1 MTGASQAASSGPFV
15 IVIGPPGV
23 GKSTVAQG
31 LAARL
36 RRRLVDTDTLVEERE
51 GRSIADLFVE
61 AGEEYFRAAEQRA
74 VIDSL
79 AEDGAVLALG
89 GGAPMTPAIGAA
101 VAGHRVLF
109 LDVGIA
115 DAAKRIGFDRARP
128 LLAVNPRQA
137 WTRTMGERRS
147 TYEGLARWRV
157 DTAGRTADEV
167 VDEALGHL
175 EEDA

>member
-1 MTGASQAASSGPFV
+1 MTAMSRTAPSGPFV
-15 IVIGPPGV
+15 VVIGPPGV
-23 GKSTVAQG
+23 GKSTVARK
-31 LAARL
+31 LAERL
-36 RRRLVDTDTLVEERE
+36 GRRVVDTDALVEERE

-61 AGEEYFRAAEQRA
+61 SGEDYFRAAEQRA

-79 AEDGAVLALG
+79 AEDGIVLALG
-89 GGAPMTPAIGAA
+89 GGAPMAPAIGAA
-101 VAGHRVLF
+101 LSGHRVLF

-137 WTRTMGERRS
+137 WIRSTEARRP

-157 DTAGRTADEV
+157 DTAGRGADEV

-175 EEDA
+175 EEDV